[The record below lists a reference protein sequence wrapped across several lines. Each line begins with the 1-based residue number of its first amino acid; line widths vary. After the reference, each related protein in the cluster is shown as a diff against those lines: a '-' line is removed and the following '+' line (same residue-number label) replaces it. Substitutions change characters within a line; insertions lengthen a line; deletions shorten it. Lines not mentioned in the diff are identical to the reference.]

1 MLTLAGIDIGT
12 NTLRLLIAEF
22 TPDGSYRKIE
32 SNRQVTRLGE
42 EISRTGRLTA
52 GAMER
57 TLAVLEEFSRTCS
70 RYPAAG
76 IYTAATSA
84 VREASNGADFV
95 RMVKE
100 RAGLDVQVISGDEEA
115 RLTMLGVS
123 SGLDIEGKDVLL
135 MDIGGGS
142 TEFVS
147 VSKGEISFKVSTDI
161 GVVRFTEQYI
171 HSDPPESGEIEALES
186 AIKERLKGLESST
199 FSKGGLRGIWG
210 RQGGLIGTAGTVTTL
225 AAIEQKMTVYDPDK
239 VNGCRIRRDRIQE
252 MRRMLSRMKMKEREQ
267 VPGIEKG
274 REDIIIA
281 GAVVVDEVME
291 WFGFGEIVI
300 SDSGLREGLVIDLYH
315 RLSKG

>member
-22 TPDGSYRKIE
+22 SPDGSYRQIE

-42 EISRTGRLTA
+42 EISRTGRLKA

-57 TLAVLEEFSRTCS
+57 TIGVLEEFSRTCS
-70 RYPAAG
+70 RYPVAG
-76 IYTAATSA
+76 IYTVATSA

-95 RMVKE
+95 RRVKE
-100 RAGLDVQVISGDEEA
+100 RAGLDVEVISGDEEA

-171 HSDPPESGEIEALES
+171 HSDPPESGEIEALDL
-186 AIKERLKGLESST
+186 AIKKRLGTLPVFLKRKNTGSVPE
-199 FSKGGLRGIWG
+199 I
-210 RQGGLIGTAGTVTTL
+210 LIGTAGTVTTL
-225 AAIEQKMTVYDPDK
+225 AAIEQRMTVYDPDK
-239 VNGCRIRRDRIQE
+239 VNGFRIRRDRIQE
-252 MRRMLSRMKMKEREQ
+252 IRRALSRMTIKEREQ
-267 VPGIEKG
+267 VPGLEKG
-274 REDIIIA
+274 REDIIVA
-281 GAVVVDEVME
+281 GVVVVDEVME
-291 WFGFGEIVI
+291 WFGFGEIVV
-300 SDSGLREGLVIDLYH
+300 SDSGLREGLVIDLHH

>member
-1 MLTLAGIDIGT
+1 
-12 NTLRLLIAEF
+12 
-22 TPDGSYRKIE
+22 
-32 SNRQVTRLGE
+32 
-42 EISRTGRLTA
+42 
-52 GAMER
+52 
-57 TLAVLEEFSRTCS
+57 
-70 RYPAAG
+70 
-76 IYTAATSA
+76 
-84 VREASNGADFV
+84 
-95 RMVKE
+95 
-100 RAGLDVQVISGDEEA
+100 DEEA

-186 AIKERLKGLESST
+186 AIKKRLEGLRNSLVSQIPLNPPLLKGEI
-199 FSKGGLRGIWG
+199 GGFK
-210 RQGGLIGTAGTVTTL
+210 GGLIGTAGTVTTL

-252 MRRMLSRMKMKEREQ
+252 IRRALSRMTIKEREQ
-267 VPGIEKG
+267 VPGLEKG
-274 REDIIIA
+274 REDIIVA

-291 WFGFGEIVI
+291 WFGFGEIVV
-300 SDSGLREGLVIDLYH
+300 SDSGLREGLVIDLHH

>member
-22 TPDGSYRKIE
+22 SPDGSYRQIE

-42 EISRTGRLTA
+42 EISRTGRLKA

-57 TLAVLEEFSRTCS
+57 TIGVLEEFYRTCS
-70 RYPAAG
+70 RYPVAG

-115 RLTMLGVS
+115 RLIMLGVS
-123 SGLDIEGKDVLL
+123 SGLDMEDKDALV

-142 TEFVS
+142 TEFVF

-171 HSDPPESGEIEALES
+171 HSDPPEPGEIEGLES
-186 AIKERLKGLESST
+186 AIKERLKGFKKE
-199 FSKGGLRGIWG
+199 GV
-210 RQGGLIGTAGTVTTL
+210 GGLIGTAGTVTTL
-225 AAIEQKMTVYDPDK
+225 AAIEQKMIVYDPDK

-252 MRRMLSRMKMKEREQ
+252 IRRALSRMTIKEREQ
-267 VPGIEKG
+267 VPGLEKG
-274 REDIIIA
+274 REDIIVA
-281 GAVVVDEVME
+281 GVVVVDLVME
-291 WFGFGEIVI
+291 WFGFGEIVV

-315 RLSKG
+315 RLSQS